1 MSLIALPHHAR
12 FYLGLG
18 VLVAWMLIS
27 GCASSKS
34 AVPGE
39 SGQSGSPEAHQAEQ
53 VLREHTLRWEATPYQ
68 WGGMSRS
75 GIDCSGFASVLYRD
89 ALNHDLPRTTSDQ
102 ARTGR
107 RTSPDALQPGD
118 LVFFRPAGKQR
129 HVGVYLRDGTFAHAS
144 VSEGV
149 TISKLDASY
158 WQRSFWMA
166 RRVLPDFTSSSAS
179 AGSRSSSSSPSPR
192 SGW

>member
-1 MSLIALPHHAR
+1 MSLIALPRHPR
-12 FYLGLG
+12 FHLGLS
-18 VLVAWMLIS
+18 VLVAWMLLS

-39 SGQSGSPEAHQAEQ
+39 SGQSVSPEAHQAEQ

-89 ALNHDLPRTTSDQ
+89 ALNLDLPRTTSDQ

-107 RTSPDALQPGD
+107 QASPDALQPGD

-149 TISKLDASY
+149 TISEIDASY
-158 WQRSFWMA
+158 WHRSFWMA
-166 RRVLPDFTSSSAS
+166 RRVLPDFGTAPSSEASAS
-179 AGSRSSSSSPSPR
+179 APASGAR